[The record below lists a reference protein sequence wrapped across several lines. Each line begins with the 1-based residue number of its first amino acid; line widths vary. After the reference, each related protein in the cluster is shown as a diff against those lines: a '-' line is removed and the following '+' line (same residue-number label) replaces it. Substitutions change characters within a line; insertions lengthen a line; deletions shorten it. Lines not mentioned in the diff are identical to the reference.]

1 MMDQLLEILE
11 DINPDNDYMAED
23 KLIDSGLLDSL
34 SLLTLVSELEDAFGI
49 EITPTDLIPANFNS
63 AAAMWEMVQRLQEAD
78 K

>member
-23 KLIDSGLLDSL
+23 KLIDNGLLDSL

>member
-1 MMDQLLEILE
+1 MDQLLEILE

-23 KLIDSGLLDSL
+23 KLIDNGLLDSL

>member
-1 MMDQLLEILE
+1 MDQLLEILE

-23 KLIDSGLLDSL
+23 KLIDNGLLDSL

-63 AAAMWEMVQRLQEAD
+63 AAAMWEMIQRLQEAD

>member
-63 AAAMWEMVQRLQEAD
+63 AAAMWEMIQRLQEAD